1 MKEWHAL
8 NFAHRG
14 LTLNAPENSMAAFQA
29 ALDLGADGIEF
40 DVRLTEEK
48 IQILEKE

>member
-14 LTLNAPENSMAAFQA
+14 FTLNAAENSMAAFQA

-40 DVRLTEEK
+40 DVRLTEEE